1 MEEHRHARRP
11 THPVQVTER
20 PDAAPVRGGP
30 DAAATISGPDWRIA
44 CGNCGNPSVAATAG
58 RRSSDCLKRVIA
70 GSAPLQWRSF
80 LALQHRMR
88 RHWSGALPAMNLAYD
103 LPSSSAF
110 SRWKSSTTASITA
123 RTRGSALRSRCTSSH
138 WSAKTSSMIPPTR
151 FSTGSGSPR

>member
-20 PDAAPVRGGP
+20 PDAAPVGGGT

-70 GSAPLQWRSF
+70 GSAPLQWR
-80 LALQHRMR
+80 LMR
-88 RHWSGALPAMNLAYD
+88 FCNAKKERHWSGALPAMNPD
-103 LPSSSAF
+103 LRPSLQQ
-110 SRWKSSTTASITA
+110 R
-123 RTRGSALRSRCTSSH
+123 L
-138 WSAKTSSMIPPTR
+138 
-151 FSTGSGSPR
+151 